1 MSIFKDSFHPSIQ
14 EQLKTRQTA
23 INNRTPQNLTYYNSR
38 NAWIRLSSSVNVYN
52 GKGSPTDTGSYTN
65 DLAKQYIL
73 QGGILNNEN
82 ARAGIGNFS
91 NAYSNVG
98 SDGTLYRLG
107 IRPMPGITSV
117 DVKSLGAYGSI
128 REATVNFQ
136 CWDIKQLED
145 LELLYMRPGYSV
157 LLEWGWSPYL
167 NNNGDLVTTVDYT
180 DIINTKWVK
189 EDLYSQQYA
198 RATDGNYVD
207 VKGNKKSVTGFK
219 GNVDSMYGTVKN
231 YSWKARMDGGYDCQ
245 TTIISLGEVIESLKV
260 NYAPLDNLSSVIS
273 GKGLISN
280 NIVSQDNTVFTVGS
294 DSLSKSYSNN
304 ILAGIFTELY
314 AIGRRVAIDNS
325 NEVKEGKP
333 YVLTDKKYGINYDLF
348 IKNIE
353 INSNEQNKSNQT
365 KTVGNSPTQV
375 YITLETL
382 THLLNN
388 YVLLRD
394 KNSKTPYTSISVL
407 EKGATNIDP
416 VSGSGY
422 LLSLAHPLE
431 LSIDPTVCL
440 IKNKLW
446 PRVKFIST
454 DLNAVDPNKG
464 TPASPARYGT
474 ANIDENFWRTIA
486 TLINK
491 ANGDNVYPYTESDAL
506 ITYVQSIIGSG
517 PNSIENI
524 KEIQRQFIYVLPK
537 SNYNVEV
544 VNGKKLTDY
553 ENFYDLL
560 NEGLTATRVGI
571 DKALGVDKYN
581 YSSEDPSDLIFK
593 AAKEDPKIVSQA
605 QLNIENKKIEK
616 TTNDLNDSIENIK
629 FLDKLSKPYF
639 TKDEWTTELGIIG
652 NIYVN
657 VNMLYDLCISDQLKN
672 QDKKEKNDIAL
683 YDYIKNV
690 LSRIS
695 TAIGEVN
702 NFDLFVDE
710 NVVRIIDINYVD
722 RNDPNTAYKNAF
734 VLDVHNLNSVVRSY
748 SLESKIFP
756 DQSTQVAIGA
766 QIGGAALGVD
776 ATTLVDFNRNI
787 IDRIIPVKDT
797 PTTNEN
803 DDFQSKLKSLVSS
816 LTVLA
821 QYFNDLSYGVF
832 KDVKFD
838 ANSVGNYSN
847 SLKDIINYY
856 KDISNSKIKNKSII
870 PTSLSIEMDGIGGII
885 IGNLFRIPDDIL
897 PKGYKGG
904 SDKIGSKLGYLI
916 TRMGHS
922 LQNNDWITRLE
933 AQMIILDEP
942 QGQDP
947 KFSELKIYVSS
958 GGETIIPVGG
968 RIAAVSGNK
977 IKDIEKLVSFRDVTF
992 QVITN
997 LEGGYFHPNMLKD
1010 GRIVDSNGYMS
1021 GINPKTGQKIPG
1033 ISPSGETMFGIDR
1046 VNGASLRNGAP
1057 ASWDQFWK
1065 LIADNNGPN
1074 KWSWLYIP
1082 PEPLKSQLKELAIK
1096 IMEPLFNTFLNTYVP
1111 EKEIQSV
1118 IKSDGRLYFNFV
1130 YATWNGAG
1138 WFKGYANEIRAA
1150 YKSGTK
1156 DPVQLATLFVRR
1168 RSNNI
1173 GIIGNKSNN
1182 ILIAT
1187 SGAKISSLIGLA

>member
-571 DKALGVDKYN
+571 NKALGVDKYN

-616 TTNDLNDSIENIK
+616 TTNDLN
-629 FLDKLSKPYF
+629 
-639 TKDEWTTELGIIG
+639 
-652 NIYVN
+652 
-657 VNMLYDLCISDQLKN
+657 
-672 QDKKEKNDIAL
+672 
-683 YDYIKNV
+683 
-690 LSRIS
+690 
-695 TAIGEVN
+695 
-702 NFDLFVDE
+702 
-710 NVVRIIDINYVD
+710 
-722 RNDPNTAYKNAF
+722 
-734 VLDVHNLNSVVRSY
+734 
-748 SLESKIFP
+748 
-756 DQSTQVAIGA
+756 
-766 QIGGAALGVD
+766 
-776 ATTLVDFNRNI
+776 
-787 IDRIIPVKDT
+787 
-797 PTTNEN
+797 
-803 DDFQSKLKSLVSS
+803 VS
-816 LTVLA
+816 
-821 QYFNDLSYGVF
+821 
-832 KDVKFD
+832 
-838 ANSVGNYSN
+838 
-847 SLKDIINYY
+847 
-856 KDISNSKIKNKSII
+856 
-870 PTSLSIEMDGIGGII
+870 
-885 IGNLFRIPDDIL
+885 
-897 PKGYKGG
+897 
-904 SDKIGSKLGYLI
+904 
-916 TRMGHS
+916 
-922 LQNNDWITRLE
+922 
-933 AQMIILDEP
+933 
-942 QGQDP
+942 
-947 KFSELKIYVSS
+947 
-958 GGETIIPVGG
+958 
-968 RIAAVSGNK
+968 
-977 IKDIEKLVSFRDVTF
+977 
-992 QVITN
+992 
-997 LEGGYFHPNMLKD
+997 
-1010 GRIVDSNGYMS
+1010 
-1021 GINPKTGQKIPG
+1021 
-1033 ISPSGETMFGIDR
+1033 
-1046 VNGASLRNGAP
+1046 
-1057 ASWDQFWK
+1057 
-1065 LIADNNGPN
+1065 
-1074 KWSWLYIP
+1074 
-1082 PEPLKSQLKELAIK
+1082 
-1096 IMEPLFNTFLNTYVP
+1096 
-1111 EKEIQSV
+1111 
-1118 IKSDGRLYFNFV
+1118 
-1130 YATWNGAG
+1130 
-1138 WFKGYANEIRAA
+1138 
-1150 YKSGTK
+1150 
-1156 DPVQLATLFVRR
+1156 
-1168 RSNNI
+1168 
-1173 GIIGNKSNN
+1173 
-1182 ILIAT
+1182 
-1187 SGAKISSLIGLA
+1187 

>member
-260 NYAPLDNLSSVIS
+260 NYAPLDNLSSVI
-273 GKGLISN
+273 GNGGLITKNLSFSN
-280 NIVSQDNTVFTVGS
+280 SEKFNTDT
-294 DSLSKSYSNN
+294 DKLSKSYSNN
-304 ILAGIFTELY
+304 ILAGIYTELY
-314 AIGRRVAIDNS
+314 EIGKFIIEKEKDNIQ
-325 NEVKEGKP
+325 KEGKS
-333 YVLTDKKYGINYDLF
+333 YSLTDKKYGIDYDLF

-353 INSNEQNKSNQT
+353 INSEQNKSTQT
-365 KTVGNSPTQV
+365 RTVGDSPSQV

-571 DKALGVDKYN
+571 NKALGVDKYN

-821 QYFNDLSYGVF
+821 QYFNNLSYGVF

-897 PKGYKGG
+897 PKGYKGNNA
-904 SDKIGSKLGYLI
+904 GSKLGYI
-916 TRMGHS
+916 VTRMGHS

-933 AQMIILDEP
+933 AQMVILDDPE
-942 QGQDP
+942 GKDP
-947 KFSELKIYVSS
+947 KLADLKLYITPGGEVTLPVLIGNVTSVSVVPLKGNIKTYYPEKPEKPFTQTYIPQTQLASYLKKKVAAGLNKNVAIAVLAKSISEQGSGDQLKGFNNNFYGVQTDSARWPSKYDNFISGNVFTKENQTGKQRAFAAFTTPEIGADFVIENIQRRGIYV
-958 GGETIIPVGG
+958 GGT
-968 RIAAVSGNK
+968 
-977 IKDIEKLVSFRDVTF
+977 TTY
-992 QVITN
+992 IT
-997 LEGGYFHPNMLKD
+997 K
-1010 GRIVDSNGYMS
+1010 
-1021 GINPKTGQKIPG
+1021 
-1033 ISPSGETMFGIDR
+1033 
-1046 VNGASLRNGAP
+1046 
-1057 ASWDQFWK
+1057 
-1065 LIADNNGPN
+1065 
-1074 KWSWLYIP
+1074 
-1082 PEPLKSQLKELAIK
+1082 
-1096 IMEPLFNTFLNTYVP
+1096 
-1111 EKEIQSV
+1111 
-1118 IKSDGRLYFNFV
+1118 
-1130 YATWNGAG
+1130 
-1138 WFKGYANEIRAA
+1138 
-1150 YKSGTK
+1150 GTK
-1156 DPVQLATLFVRR
+1156 VTNSTSWASVYYKEWVKGDKNAQPDNTTLK
-1168 RSNNI
+1168 N
-1173 GIIGNKSNN
+1173 
-1182 ILIAT
+1182 LT
-1187 SGAKISSLIGLA
+1187 SIYDKASRLIG

>member
-897 PKGYKGG
+897 PKGYKGNNA
-904 SDKIGSKLGYLI
+904 GSKLGYI
-916 TRMGHS
+916 VTRMGHS

-933 AQMIILDEP
+933 AQMVILD
-942 QGQDP
+942 DP
-947 KFSELKIYVSS
+947 KGGNPNLSNLELYITPGGEVTLPVLIGDNKNNLNNIIKGNIKTYYPEKPEKPFTQTYIPQTQLASYLKKKVAAGLNKNVAIAVLAKSISEQGSGDQLKGFNNNFYGVQTDSARWPSKYDNFISGNVFTKENQTGKQRAFAAFTTPEIGADFVIENIQRRGIYV
-958 GGETIIPVGG
+958 GGT
-968 RIAAVSGNK
+968 
-977 IKDIEKLVSFRDVTF
+977 TTY
-992 QVITN
+992 IT
-997 LEGGYFHPNMLKD
+997 K
-1010 GRIVDSNGYMS
+1010 
-1021 GINPKTGQKIPG
+1021 
-1033 ISPSGETMFGIDR
+1033 
-1046 VNGASLRNGAP
+1046 
-1057 ASWDQFWK
+1057 
-1065 LIADNNGPN
+1065 
-1074 KWSWLYIP
+1074 
-1082 PEPLKSQLKELAIK
+1082 
-1096 IMEPLFNTFLNTYVP
+1096 
-1111 EKEIQSV
+1111 
-1118 IKSDGRLYFNFV
+1118 
-1130 YATWNGAG
+1130 
-1138 WFKGYANEIRAA
+1138 
-1150 YKSGTK
+1150 GTK
-1156 DPVQLATLFVRR
+1156 VTNSTSWASVYYKEWVKGDKNAQPDNTTLK
-1168 RSNNI
+1168 N
-1173 GIIGNKSNN
+1173 
-1182 ILIAT
+1182 LT
-1187 SGAKISSLIGLA
+1187 SIYDKASRLIG

>member
-1 MSIFKDSFHPSIQ
+1 M
-14 EQLKTRQTA
+14 
-23 INNRTPQNLTYYNSR
+23 
-38 NAWIRLSSSVNVYN
+38 
-52 GKGSPTDTGSYTN
+52 
-65 DLAKQYIL
+65 
-73 QGGILNNEN
+73 
-82 ARAGIGNFS
+82 
-91 NAYSNVG
+91 
-98 SDGTLYRLG
+98 
-107 IRPMPGITSV
+107 
-117 DVKSLGAYGSI
+117 
-128 REATVNFQ
+128 
-136 CWDIKQLED
+136 
-145 LELLYMRPGYSV
+145 
-157 LLEWGWSPYL
+157 
-167 NNNGDLVTTVDYT
+167 
-180 DIINTKWVK
+180 
-189 EDLYSQQYA
+189 
-198 RATDGNYVD
+198 
-207 VKGNKKSVTGFK
+207 
-219 GNVDSMYGTVKN
+219 
-231 YSWKARMDGGYDCQ
+231 
-245 TTIISLGEVIESLKV
+245 
-260 NYAPLDNLSSVIS
+260 
-273 GKGLISN
+273 
-280 NIVSQDNTVFTVGS
+280 
-294 DSLSKSYSNN
+294 
-304 ILAGIFTELY
+304 
-314 AIGRRVAIDNS
+314 
-325 NEVKEGKP
+325 
-333 YVLTDKKYGINYDLF
+333 
-348 IKNIE
+348 
-353 INSNEQNKSNQT
+353 
-365 KTVGNSPTQV
+365 
-375 YITLETL
+375 
-382 THLLNN
+382 
-388 YVLLRD
+388 
-394 KNSKTPYTSISVL
+394 
-407 EKGATNIDP
+407 
-416 VSGSGY
+416 
-422 LLSLAHPLE
+422 
-431 LSIDPTVCL
+431 
-440 IKNKLW
+440 
-446 PRVKFIST
+446 
-454 DLNAVDPNKG
+454 
-464 TPASPARYGT
+464 
-474 ANIDENFWRTIA
+474 
-486 TLINK
+486 INK

-571 DKALGVDKYN
+571 NKALGVDKYN

-756 DQSTQVAIGA
+756 DQSTQVDIGA

-897 PKGYKGG
+897 PKGYKGNNA
-904 SDKIGSKLGYLI
+904 GSKLGYI
-916 TRMGHS
+916 VTRMGHS

-933 AQMIILDEP
+933 AQMVILDDP
-942 QGQDP
+942 KGKDP
-947 KFSELKIYVSS
+947 KF
-958 GGETIIPVGG
+958 
-968 RIAAVSGNK
+968 
-977 IKDIEKLVSFRDVTF
+977 
-992 QVITN
+992 
-997 LEGGYFHPNMLKD
+997 
-1010 GRIVDSNGYMS
+1010 
-1021 GINPKTGQKIPG
+1021 
-1033 ISPSGETMFGIDR
+1033 
-1046 VNGASLRNGAP
+1046 
-1057 ASWDQFWK
+1057 
-1065 LIADNNGPN
+1065 
-1074 KWSWLYIP
+1074 
-1082 PEPLKSQLKELAIK
+1082 
-1096 IMEPLFNTFLNTYVP
+1096 
-1111 EKEIQSV
+1111 
-1118 IKSDGRLYFNFV
+1118 
-1130 YATWNGAG
+1130 
-1138 WFKGYANEIRAA
+1138 
-1150 YKSGTK
+1150 
-1156 DPVQLATLFVRR
+1156 
-1168 RSNNI
+1168 
-1173 GIIGNKSNN
+1173 
-1182 ILIAT
+1182 
-1187 SGAKISSLIGLA
+1187 

>member
-260 NYAPLDNLSSVIS
+260 NYVPLDNLSSVI
-273 GKGLISN
+273 GNGGLITKNLSFSN
-280 NIVSQDNTVFTVGS
+280 SEKFNTDT
-294 DSLSKSYSNN
+294 DKLSKSYSNN
-304 ILAGIFTELY
+304 ILAGIYTELY
-314 AIGRRVAIDNS
+314 EIGKFIIEKEKDNIQ
-325 NEVKEGKP
+325 KEGKS
-333 YVLTDKKYGINYDLF
+333 YSLTDKKYGIDYDLF

-353 INSNEQNKSNQT
+353 INSEQNKSTQT
-365 KTVGNSPTQV
+365 RTVGDSPSQV

-464 TPASPARYGT
+464 NPATPERYGKSKDLS
-474 ANIDENFWRTIA
+474 NSIYDDNWWK
-486 TLINK
+486 TLIEKINIARAEVVGIDK
-491 ANGDNVYPYTESDAL
+491 HLELVS
-506 ITYVQSIIGSG
+506 YVQSFVGKGIGA
-517 PNSIENI
+517 EEEL
-524 KEIQRQFIYVLPK
+524 KEIQRRFIEIKK
-537 SNYNVEV
+537 SNNKIGDLKINAILFVGEATLKEYN
-544 VNGKKLTDY
+544 
-553 ENFYDLL
+553 NFYDLL
-560 NEGLTATRVGI
+560 KSTLIYTDVDNAIGALSAVQ
-571 DKALGVDKYN
+571 ALGVDKASN
-581 YSSEDPSDLIFK
+581 YDTILE
-593 AAKEDPKIVSQA
+593 AAKEDPKIVIQS
-605 QLNIENKKIEK
+605 QLNAESKKIEK

-639 TKDEWTTELGIIG
+639 TKDDWTTELGIIG

-710 NVVRIIDINYVD
+710 NIVRIIDINYVD

-821 QYFNDLSYGVF
+821 QYFNNLSYGVF

-897 PKGYKGG
+897 PKGYKGNNA
-904 SDKIGSKLGYLI
+904 GSKLGYI
-916 TRMGHS
+916 VTRMGHS

-933 AQMIILDEP
+933 AQMVILD
-942 QGQDP
+942 DP
-947 KFSELKIYVSS
+947 K
-958 GGETIIPVGG
+958 GGNPNL
-968 RIAAVSGNK
+968 S
-977 IKDIEKLVSFRDVTF
+977 
-992 QVITN
+992 N
-997 LEGGYFHPNMLKD
+997 LELFFISSEGEVVVPAGGIGGKALITAKAVDNFGKVTSVPNYAAAALDMIATTE
-1010 GRIVDSNGYMS
+1010 GTAQYGQNGYDVIV
-1021 GINPKTGQKIPG
+1021 GYGKIPNWNENYTGQHPRVSVKIPG
-1033 ISPSGETMFGIDR
+1033 
-1046 VNGASLRNGAP
+1046 
-1057 ASWDQFWK
+1057 
-1065 LIADNNGPN
+1065 
-1074 KWSWLYIP
+1074 
-1082 PEPLKSQLKELAIK
+1082 LKDSTAA
-1096 IMEPLFNTFLNTYVP
+1096 
-1111 EKEIQSV
+1111 
-1118 IKSDGRLYFNFV
+1118 GRYQFV
-1130 YATWNGAG
+1130 YGTWVENSSSTTPFNKINQDSAA
-1138 WFKGYANEIRAA
+1138 FKLMKRRAKEGENTLKQA
-1150 YKSGTK
+1150 FDIASKGEKKVLNNKPFLDMLGT
-1156 DPVQLATLFVRR
+1156 
-1168 RSNNI
+1168 
-1173 GIIGNKSNN
+1173 NKSNFAGTWASLPDRNGKYQYDKQGNRSLKIQDIYN
-1182 ILIAT
+1182 IYLKAVEKYSNKT
-1187 SGAKISSLIGLA
+1187 

>member
-260 NYAPLDNLSSVIS
+260 NYAPLDNLSSVI
-273 GKGLISN
+273 GNGGLITKNLSFSN
-280 NIVSQDNTVFTVGS
+280 SEKFNTDT
-294 DSLSKSYSNN
+294 DKLSKSYSNS
-304 ILAGIFTELY
+304 ILAGIYTELY
-314 AIGRRVAIDNS
+314 EIGKFIIEKEKDNIQ
-325 NEVKEGKP
+325 KEGKS
-333 YVLTDKKYGINYDLF
+333 YSLTDKKYGIDYDLF

-353 INSNEQNKSNQT
+353 INSEQNKSTQT
-365 KTVGNSPTQV
+365 RTVGDSPSQV

-446 PRVKFIST
+446 PRIKFIST

-464 TPASPARYGT
+464 NPATPERYGKSKDLS
-474 ANIDENFWRTIA
+474 NSIYDDNWWK
-486 TLINK
+486 TLIEKINIARAEVVGIDK
-491 ANGDNVYPYTESDAL
+491 HLELVS
-506 ITYVQSIIGSG
+506 YVQSFVGKGIGA
-517 PNSIENI
+517 EEEL
-524 KEIQRQFIYVLPK
+524 KEIQRRFIEIKK
-537 SNYNVEV
+537 SNNKIGDLKINAILFVGEATLKEYN
-544 VNGKKLTDY
+544 
-553 ENFYDLL
+553 NFYDLL
-560 NEGLTATRVGI
+560 KSTLIYTDVDNAIGALSAVQ
-571 DKALGVDKYN
+571 ALGVDKASN
-581 YSSEDPSDLIFK
+581 YDTILE
-593 AAKEDPKIVSQA
+593 AAKEDPKIVIQS
-605 QLNIENKKIEK
+605 QLNAESKKIEK

-639 TKDEWTTELGIIG
+639 TKDDWTTELGIIG

-710 NVVRIIDINYVD
+710 NIVRIIDINYVD

-816 LTVLA
+816 LTVLT
-821 QYFNDLSYGVF
+821 QYFNNLSYGVF

-897 PKGYKGG
+897 PKGYKGNNA
-904 SDKIGSKLGYLI
+904 GSKLGYI
-916 TRMGHS
+916 VTRMGHS

-933 AQMIILDEP
+933 AQMVILD
-942 QGQDP
+942 DP
-947 KFSELKIYVSS
+947 KGGNPNLSNLELYITP
-958 GGETIIPVGG
+958 GGEVTLPVLIGDNKNNLSIIKGSDDLSKIIINAGYAKDTPLYNLALTIGTKEGWSSRVNGGVGSRNYRNNNPG
-968 RIAAVSGNK
+968 NLDYSNSLKSIDPKVTLENNPYGKNRFAKFSTPELGVKALIENK
-977 IKDIEKLVSFRDVTF
+977 IKNWAKGNMP
-992 QVITN
+992 ITA
-997 LEGGYFHPNMLKD
+997 G
-1010 GRIVDSNGYMS
+1010 
-1021 GINPKTGQKIPG
+1021 
-1033 ISPSGETMFGIDR
+1033 
-1046 VNGASLRNGAP
+1046 
-1057 ASWDQFWK
+1057 
-1065 LIADNNGPN
+1065 
-1074 KWSWLYIP
+1074 
-1082 PEPLKSQLKELAIK
+1082 
-1096 IMEPLFNTFLNTYVP
+1096 NTYLAKSS
-1111 EKEIQSV
+1111 EK
-1118 IKSDGRLYFNFV
+1118 
-1130 YATWNGAG
+1130 
-1138 WFKGYANEIRAA
+1138 
-1150 YKSGTK
+1150 YKSGKPPTIAQFFYTYAPPNENNTELYISQIINSIK
-1156 DPVQLATLFVRR
+1156 KPGVSRDTLVI
-1168 RSNNI
+1168 N
-1173 GIIGNKSNN
+1173 
-1182 ILIAT
+1182 LIT
-1187 SGAKISSLIGLA
+1187 